1 MELRIQSI
9 NFEASDQLKA
19 FAEKKVNKL
28 LRYTDDIMQSEM
40 VMKLVKP
47 DAPNNKE
54 VSVKLNIKHAESFA
68 SKTAD
73 TFEEAIDLCMEALE
87 KQIIRVKDK
96 KTGKN

>member
-96 KTGKN
+96 KIGKN

>member
-1 MELRIQSI
+1 MELTIQSV

-28 LRYTDDIMQSEM
+28 LRYTEDIMRSEM
-40 VMKLVKP
+40 IMKLIKP

-54 VSVKLNIKHAESFA
+54 VSIKLNIKHAESFA

-73 TFEEAIDLCMEALE
+73 TFEEAIDLCIEALE

-96 KTGKN
+96 KIGKK

>member
-1 MELRIQSI
+1 MELTIQSV

-28 LRYTDDIMQSEM
+28 LRYTEDIIQSEM
-40 VMKLVKP
+40 IMKVIKP

-54 VSVKLNIKHAESFA
+54 VSIKLNIKHAESFA

-73 TFEEAIDLCMEALE
+73 SFEEAIDQCVEALE
-87 KQIIRVKDK
+87 KQIIRVKEK
-96 KTGKN
+96 KTGKS

>member
-40 VMKLVKP
+40 VMKLVRP

>member
-1 MELRIQSI
+1 MELTIQSV

-28 LRYTDDIMQSEM
+28 LRFTEDIIQSEM
-40 VMKLVKP
+40 IMKLVRP

-54 VSVKLNIKHAESFA
+54 VSIKLNIKQAESFA

-73 TFEEAIDLCMEALE
+73 SVEEAIDLCIEASE
-87 KQIIRVKDK
+87 KQIIRVKEK
-96 KTGKN
+96 KIGK

>member
-1 MELRIQSI
+1 MELTIQSV

-28 LRYTDDIMQSEM
+28 LRYTEDIMQSEM
-40 VMKLVKP
+40 IMKLIKP

-54 VSVKLNIKHAESFA
+54 VSIKLNIKHAESFA

-73 TFEEAIDLCMEALE
+73 TFEEAIDLCIEALE

-96 KTGKN
+96 KIGKK

>member
-1 MELRIQSI
+1 MELRIQSV

-28 LRYTDDIMQSEM
+28 VKYTDDIIQTEM
-40 VMKLVKP
+40 IMKVVKP

-54 VSVKLNIKHAESFA
+54 VSVKLNIKNGESFA
-68 SKTAD
+68 SKSAD

-87 KQIIRVKDK
+87 KQIIRTKEK
-96 KTGKN
+96 KTGK